1 MSDTIR
7 QQIIDTIRSYLA
19 NTRRNK
25 AYQTDIGQNV
35 YLVKKSQITVPAVI
49 IWPGVE
55 DVLREARIDRH
66 AMPITIDGLVEYG
79 EENASDTSEAMLGDI
94 IEIMTGRAADL
105 TFSSGGIDRP
115 NVGDTMTGQ
124 SSGATAIIESWNKSS
139 GEWQDGDAAGTFR
152 IRRRFGIFESEDL
165 DVGEV
170 ANLATT
176 NGGITNYAI
185 ETLLTGDLIDDI
197 IYNQGGTA
205 EYPDQGQE
213 AVGASATFQI
223 IYRTQTGNPYQ
234 QIT

>member
-1 MSDTIR
+1 
-7 QQIIDTIRSYLA
+7 
-19 NTRRNK
+19 
-25 AYQTDIGQNV
+25 
-35 YLVKKSQITVPAVI
+35 
-49 IWPGVE
+49 
-55 DVLREARIDRH
+55 
-66 AMPITIDGLVEYG
+66 MPITIDGLVEYG
-79 EENASDTSEAMLGDI
+79 EENASDISEAMLGDI

-105 TFSSGGIDRP
+105 TF
-115 NVGDTMTGQ
+115 
-124 SSGATAIIESWNKSS
+124 SS

-185 ETLLTGDLIDDI
+185 ETLLTGDLIDGI
-197 IYNQGGTA
+197 IYKQGGTA

-213 AVGASATFQI
+213 AVGASATFKI